1 MHKDFH
7 PEILPKINCNKI
19 ICLVFLFILIDK
31 MRPFTSCL
39 YTTVELVFLS
49 LLLTEINIMCI
60 VKQIPLIFVESPD
73 MLDMC

>member
-1 MHKDFH
+1 
-7 PEILPKINCNKI
+7 
-19 ICLVFLFILIDK
+19 